1 MKLNETSTKFLKIKC
16 SKCKNE
22 QVLFERA
29 SSKELVCLVCKTKLA
44 YSTGGKINI
53 TGGKVIKELN

>member
-1 MKLNETSTKFLKIKC
+1 MKLTETSTKFLKIKC

-29 SSKELVCLVCKTKLA
+29 ASKELVCLVCKTKLA
-44 YSTGGKINI
+44 HSTGGKINI

>member
-1 MKLNETSTKFLKIKC
+1 MSLNETKTKFLKVKC

-29 SSKELVCLVCKTKLA
+29 SSKDLVCLVCKAKLA
-44 YSTGGKINI
+44 HSTGGKINI
-53 TGGKVIKELN
+53 LGGKVIKDLN

>member
-1 MKLNETSTKFLKIKC
+1 MSLNETKTKFLKVKC

-29 SSKELVCLVCKTKLA
+29 ASKKLLCLVCKEKIA
-44 YSTGGKINI
+44 ESTGGKINV
-53 TGGKVIKELN
+53 TGGKIIKKLN

>member
-1 MKLNETSTKFLKIKC
+1 MSLNETKNKFLKVKC

-29 SSKELVCLVCKTKLA
+29 SSKDLVCLVCKARLA
-44 YSTGGKINI
+44 QSTGGKINI
-53 TGGKVIKELN
+53 IGAKVIEELN

>member
-1 MKLNETSTKFLKIKC
+1 MSLNETKTKFLKVKC

-29 SSKELVCLVCKTKLA
+29 SNKDLLCLVCKAKIA
-44 YSTGGKINI
+44 QSTGGKINV
-53 TGGKVIKELN
+53 TGGKIIKELN